1 MRVQHR
7 VEHLI
12 CLACAVRLPQS
23 LGEMGSLRCHDCID
37 LEVRLSEFLVRR
49 QRRLLRAPKLQR
61 AA

>member
-1 MRVQHR
+1 VEDR
-7 VEHLI
+7 VERLI

-23 LGEMGSLRCHDCID
+23 LREMGSLRCHDCID
-37 LEVRLSEFLVRR
+37 LEVRLSEFLVQR